1 MQKQFLFTNHS
12 NPYTIL
18 WEPLLMGMDS
28 DAALDHV
35 KNNVKHAWTKH
46 IDTQH
51 HYIQQVYTTAQ
62 VDILHVPATI
72 QTDDILIKPLS
83 NIKHQSAVELLNI
96 NPH

>member
-1 MQKQFLFTNHS
+1 
-12 NPYTIL
+12 
-18 WEPLLMGMDS
+18 MDF

-35 KNNVKHAWTKH
+35 NNKVKHARTKY
-46 IDTQH
+46 IDTRH
-51 HYIQQVYTTAQ
+51 HYIRQVYTTAQ

-72 QTDDILIKPLS
+72 QTAGILTKPLS